1 MASEFDALTVF
12 IADEKTQEEVGEMR
26 EVSKVGE
33 MRQQEV
39 SIVNVDILS
48 RLVAVHESMKS
59 NVAQRHASHVRTMAM
74 FDALKTD
81 MNALRV
87 ETVAYFDVT
96 TARLDRVVARLKG
109 LTRKLDAVEAKRGV
123 DNAREF
129 NYSVAA
135 GSTTMQFRSIVKY
148 VCGHPSEAGLPN
160 AVDKVVFQEN
170 YDIGDQPP
178 YHLMPLN
185 NGEINKWSKMMK
197 LPELRRRLRSIYWFY
212 NDERLILAFNANRA
226 ACMKAILNVKAYLL
240 NP

>member
-26 EVSKVGE
+26 EVSKV
-33 MRQQEV
+33 RQQEV
-39 SIVNVDILS
+39 SIGNVDILS

-59 NVAQRHASHVRTMAM
+59 NLAQRHASHVRTMAK
-74 FDALKTD
+74 FDALS
-81 MNALRV
+81 
-87 ETVAYFDVT
+87 
-96 TARLDRVVARLKG
+96 RLDRVVARLKG
-109 LTRKLDAVEAKRGV
+109 LTRKLDAVEAKRDV

-129 NYSVAA
+129 NYSVVA

-185 NGEINKWSKMMK
+185 NREINKWSRMMK

-212 NDERLILAFNANRA
+212 NDERLTLAFNANRA